1 MKMGKIIRYSLTSL
15 LFMGSLSSVDAKEM
29 LCLENKEEYGY
40 CSKLEQYHYK
50 KLDNLENILFMT
62 DRLDYL
68 KSKDLKGRAGK
79 DLKDKIFFVMR
90 DINKVIKVAANEVRK
105 QKYKAIGMI
114 VQPVKYGSNE
124 MLKYHKNIKKVAR
137 GKLNKRIKDFYK
149 QIDEFDD
156 TFLTDILRVNG
167 STFII
172 YPEIVQFQEMVR
184 TLQDQKEVEFQ
195 IAIDGFFG
203 LEKGLSE
210 SVVTLGLKIDK
221 KGRIRRVF
229 DRKTEYAKI
238 KQAIMELVNNALG
251 DIASQVE

>member
-1 MKMGKIIRYSLTSL
+1 
-15 LFMGSLSSVDAKEM
+15 
-29 LCLENKEEYGY
+29 
-40 CSKLEQYHYK
+40 
-50 KLDNLENILFMT
+50 
-62 DRLDYL
+62 
-68 KSKDLKGRAGK
+68 
-79 DLKDKIFFVMR
+79 
-90 DINKVIKVAANEVRK
+90 
-105 QKYKAIGMI
+105 
-114 VQPVKYGSNE
+114 
-124 MLKYHKNIKKVAR
+124 
-137 GKLNKRIKDFYK
+137 
-149 QIDEFDD
+149 
-156 TFLTDILRVNG
+156 
-167 STFII
+167 
-172 YPEIVQFQEMVR
+172 MVR

>member
-1 MKMGKIIRYSLTSL
+1 
-15 LFMGSLSSVDAKEM
+15 
-29 LCLENKEEYGY
+29 
-40 CSKLEQYHYK
+40 
-50 KLDNLENILFMT
+50 
-62 DRLDYL
+62 
-68 KSKDLKGRAGK
+68 
-79 DLKDKIFFVMR
+79 MR